1 MSDEDQSAVEPDNQQ
16 PTSEGDLATFILRL
30 TESQGRLRAF
40 LLAALGNY
48 EDADEVLQRTN
59 LVLWRNASS
68 FRIDADF
75 MPWAVT
81 LAKYEILSF
90 YRDRGR
96 DRHVFSQELA
106 EQMLKVA
113 ESDAVEITAR
123 QAALRECLKPIS
135 ASLRRLLDMRYDG
148 GQTIAEIAGAIG
160 KTEASVKMQLMRIRR
175 SLENCVQAKIRR
187 DIG

>member
-1 MSDEDQSAVEPDNQQ
+1 
-16 PTSEGDLATFILRL
+16 
-30 TESQGRLRAF
+30 
-40 LLAALGNY
+40 
-48 EDADEVLQRTN
+48 
-59 LVLWRNASS
+59 
-68 FRIDADF
+68 
-75 MPWAVT
+75 
-81 LAKYEILSF
+81 
-90 YRDRGR
+90 
-96 DRHVFSQELA
+96 
-106 EQMLKVA
+106 
-113 ESDAVEITAR
+113 VEITAR